1 MNKTRKVSLIKQ
13 RKRSNKLQAK
23 AKLETPII
31 ETRTPIRTA
40 QKEVVETTAALKKT
54 TTRKTTATTKKSTV
68 AKKSSAPKKTTT
80 KKSTANVSE

>member
-23 AKLETPII
+23 AKLETSII

-40 QKEVVETTAALKKT
+40 RKEVVETTAALKKI

-68 AKKSSAPKKTTT
+68 AKKSAPKKTTT
-80 KKSTANVSE
+80 KKTTANVSE